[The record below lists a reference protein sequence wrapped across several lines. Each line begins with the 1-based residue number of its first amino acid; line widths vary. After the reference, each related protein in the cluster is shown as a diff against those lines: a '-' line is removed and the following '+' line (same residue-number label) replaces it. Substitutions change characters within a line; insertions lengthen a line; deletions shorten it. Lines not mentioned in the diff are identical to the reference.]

1 MMNDDLLDPVLLRTF
16 LAVAQ
21 SLSFTQAATH
31 LGLSQP
37 TVSTRV
43 RRLEETVDRTL
54 FVRDTRSVVLS
65 EDGEVM
71 AGFAR
76 TILAAQEQASSYFTG
91 SKLRGRLRFGAAD
104 DLALT
109 QLPRI
114 LRDFRQLHPRIDVEL
129 TVTQSATLHRRLQT
143 GHLDLIFVKHGAGD
157 GPGELVRREPLVWV
171 GVPGL
176 RLPRDEPV
184 PLIAYRAPSFSRSA
198 SMQALER
205 VGRTWRV
212 TCVTR
217 EINGVLAACRAGLG
231 VAVFAQSLVPGDLV
245 RLPAQHE
252 LPDLGDV
259 DIVLLANPRS
269 MREPVEA
276 LTSAIMS
283 GAAALSAAASRA
295 GG

>member
-1 MMNDDLLDPVLLRTF
+1 MSDDLLHPQLLRTF

-37 TVSTRV
+37 TVSARI
-43 RRLEETVDRTL
+43 RRLEEAVDRRL
-54 FVRDTRSVVLS
+54 FERDTRTVVLS
-65 EDGEVM
+65 EDGEVL

-76 TILAAQEQASSYFTG
+76 TILAAQEQAHSYFAG
-91 SKLRGRLRFGAAD
+91 SQLRGRLRFGAAD

-114 LRDFRQLHPRIDVEL
+114 LRDFRQQHPQIDLEL
-129 TVTQSATLHRRLQT
+129 TVTQSATLHRRLET

-157 GPGELVRREPLVWV
+157 GPGDLVRREPLVWV
-171 GVPGL
+171 GVHGL
-176 RLPRDEPV
+176 RLPPSEPV

-198 SMQALER
+198 SMRALEK
-205 VGRTWRV
+205 VNRTWRV
-212 TCVTR
+212 TCVVR

-231 VAVFAQSLVPGDLV
+231 VAAFAQSLVPGDLV
-245 RLPAQHE
+245 RVPAQYG

-259 DIVLLANPRS
+259 DIVLLGNPRAVAG
-269 MREPVEA
+269 PVQA
-276 LTSAIMS
+276 LTSAIMNS
-283 GAAALSAAASRA
+283 APTLSAAARA
-295 GG
+295 TAP